1 MKPLEQSTSR
11 NRQYLAF
18 RRAVL
23 TSQARQIV
31 GEPSTSG
38 VVEFLRLPLQRLPQP
53 ETVKVL
59 LDRCLR
65 RSANRIYFVN
75 AHTVVMSRKEPAL
88 EETLNRGDLLLPDGS
103 GVLWS
108 SRLLGKP
115 IKFNLN
121 GTDLIP
127 ALCKAGAPKGL
138 SVYLLG
144 AKPGVADDVAQ
155 SLTQTHP
162 GLTIAGIQHGYFEEQ
177 DLEAVLD
184 DIRQAQ
190 PHVVLVA
197 MGVPLQEFWID
208 QHAKHLPGITLIGV
222 GGLFDFLAQ
231 RVVRAP
237 YPVRRLGLEWCWRL
251 MMEPSRLGH
260 RYTVGI
266 VAFIY
271 IVLQDSLLAFKRKQ
285 NIATQQ

>member
-1 MKPLEQSTSR
+1 MSSLEQPISKKR
-11 NRQYLAF
+11 RYLAF
-18 RRAVL
+18 RKAVL

-31 GEPSTSG
+31 GEPSTNG

-53 ETVKVL
+53 EAVKML
-59 LDRCLR
+59 LDRCLQ
-65 RSANRIYFVN
+65 RSSNRIYFVN
-75 AHTVVMSRKEPAL
+75 AHTVVMSRKEHAL

-115 IKFNLN
+115 IKFTLN

-127 ALCKAGAPKGL
+127 ALCQEGAPQGL

-144 AKPGVADDVAQ
+144 AKPGVADEVAQ
-155 SLTQTHP
+155 NLTKANP
-162 GLTIAGIQHGYFEEQ
+162 SLTIAGIQHGYFEEQ

-184 DIRQAQ
+184 DIRKAQ

-208 QHAKHLPGITLIGV
+208 QHAKQLPGITLIGV
-222 GGLFDFLAQ
+222 GGLFDFLAH

-237 YPVRRLGLEWCWRL
+237 YLIRRLGVEWCWRL
-251 MMEPSRLGH
+251 LMEPSRLWH

-266 VAFIY
+266 IAFMH
-271 IVLQDSLLAFKRKQ
+271 IVLQDSLFAFKRKQ
-285 NIATQQ
+285 NIAAQQ

>member
-1 MKPLEQSTSR
+1 MSSLEQPISKKR
-11 NRQYLAF
+11 RYLAF
-18 RRAVL
+18 RKAVL

-31 GEPSTSG
+31 GEPSTNG

-53 ETVKVL
+53 EAVKML
-59 LDRCLR
+59 LDRCLQ
-65 RSANRIYFVN
+65 RSSNRIYFVN
-75 AHTVVMSRKEPAL
+75 AHTVVMSRKEHAL

-127 ALCKAGAPKGL
+127 ALCQEGAPQGL

-144 AKPGVADDVAQ
+144 AKPGVADEVAQ
-155 SLTQTHP
+155 NLTKANP
-162 GLTIAGIQHGYFEEQ
+162 SLTIAGIQHGYFEEQ

-184 DIRQAQ
+184 DIRKAQ

-208 QHAKHLPGITLIGV
+208 QHAKQLPGITLIGV
-222 GGLFDFLAQ
+222 GGLFDFLAH

-237 YPVRRLGLEWCWRL
+237 YLIRRLGVEWCWRL
-251 MMEPSRLGH
+251 LMEPSRLWH

-266 VAFIY
+266 IAFMH
-271 IVLQDSLLAFKRKQ
+271 IVLQDSLFAFKRKQ
-285 NIATQQ
+285 NIAAQQ